1 MTTSADI
8 VNRAVQLIGG
18 FNNQGPVSGS
28 PPNFDGSPIGVAAG
42 VLYVSVVQT
51 VGRQFGWD
59 FSRNIATL
67 SASGNTAPFPWA
79 HEYLYPASGIEVR
92 QLLPSSLDDANNPL
106 PVNWSVGNNL
116 VSGSPTKVIWTDLA
130 DAMAT
135 ISNQPNENT
144 WDPLFT
150 EAVERML
157 ASELAMAIESK
168 PDTAKTTLEQAAQFE
183 QMGEGRRDT

>member
-1 MTTSADI
+1 MTTPADI

-42 VLYVSVVQT
+42 VLYADVVQT

-67 SASGNTAPFPWA
+67 APSGNMPPFPWA
-79 HEYLYPASGIEVR
+79 YEYLYPSSGIEVR
-92 QLLPSSLDDANNPL
+92 QLLPSSLGDANNPL

-116 VSGSPTKVIWTDLA
+116 VSGSPTKVIWANLA
-130 DAMAT
+130 AALAT

-144 WDPLFT
+144 WDALFAAT
-150 EAVERML
+150 VERLL
-157 ASELAMAIESK
+157 ASGLAMAIESK
-168 PDTAKTTLEQAAQFE
+168 PDTAKTTIEQASQFE
-183 QMGEGRRDT
+183 QLGEGRRDT